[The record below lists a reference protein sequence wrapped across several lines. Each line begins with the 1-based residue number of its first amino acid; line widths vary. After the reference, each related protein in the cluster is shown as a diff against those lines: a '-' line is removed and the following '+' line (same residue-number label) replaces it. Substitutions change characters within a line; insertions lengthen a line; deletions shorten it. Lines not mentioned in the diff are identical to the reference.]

1 MGLLLSYVSQENQY
15 HTQFVDK
22 KYINKRKW
30 LQFYYFCLTNNLF
43 SLQNHYGNDTVKDTY
58 TIVINHNYHFKVINC
73 SLGYNTTID
82 TFIKYMD
89 ALIPKKYKKL
99 YGITE
104 N

>member
-22 KYINKRKW
+22 KFISKKKWRK
-30 LQFYYFCLTNNLF
+30 LLEFRIMNNLF
-43 SLQNHYGNDTVKDTY
+43 LLQDSYGDKETYTY
-58 TIVINHNYHFKVINC
+58 TIVINHNYHFKVINY